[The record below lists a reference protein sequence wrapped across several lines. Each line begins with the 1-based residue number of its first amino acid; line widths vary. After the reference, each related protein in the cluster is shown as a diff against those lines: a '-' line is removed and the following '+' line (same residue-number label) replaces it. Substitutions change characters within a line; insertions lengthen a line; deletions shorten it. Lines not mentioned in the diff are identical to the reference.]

1 MTENISSI
9 YDCVIAPFAE
19 FSFMRR
25 ALVASLALSLSAA
38 PLGVFLTLRRMSLM
52 GDAFN
57 CMDTGGWFMTFK
69 ATAVIKEMDLASK
82 DVDLL
87 IKAVTQKINGGEN
100 GLSDRNIL
108 TKKAIEI
115 LK

>member
-1 MTENISSI
+1 
-9 YDCVIAPFAE
+9 
-19 FSFMRR
+19 
-25 ALVASLALSLSAA
+25 
-38 PLGVFLTLRRMSLM
+38 
-52 GDAFN
+52 
-57 CMDTGGWFMTFK
+57 MDTGGWFMTFK

-108 TKKAIEI
+108 TKKAMEI
-115 LK
+115 SR

>member
-1 MTENISSI
+1 
-9 YDCVIAPFAE
+9 
-19 FSFMRR
+19 
-25 ALVASLALSLSAA
+25 
-38 PLGVFLTLRRMSLM
+38 
-52 GDAFN
+52 
-57 CMDTGGWFMTFK
+57 MTFK

-108 TKKAIEI
+108 TKKAMEI
-115 LK
+115 SR